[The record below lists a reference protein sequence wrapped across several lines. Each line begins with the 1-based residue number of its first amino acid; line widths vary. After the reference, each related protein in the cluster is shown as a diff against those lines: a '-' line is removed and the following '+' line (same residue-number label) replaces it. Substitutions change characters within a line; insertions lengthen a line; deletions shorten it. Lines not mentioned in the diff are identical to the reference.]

1 MIGVR
6 GAVATQVHSPV
17 TALTPVRA
25 KHPLRQINLPS
36 AILTRAHPGLAPF
49 GRPYG
54 RPLRLPAFASQPA
67 ISWAA
72 AKIDRARSAAL
83 HLE

>member
-6 GAVATQVHSPV
+6 GAVATQVQSPV
-17 TALTPVRA
+17 TALTPVQA
-25 KHPLRQINLPS
+25 KRPQWQINLPS
-36 AILTRAHPGLAPF
+36 AIA
-49 GRPYG
+49 
-54 RPLRLPAFASQPA
+54 QPA

-72 AKIDRARSAAL
+72 KINRAGSPAL